1 VSVVPDRFLVL
12 AAYDVVCPRRLAAA
26 LQVVTGYAQGGQKS
40 AYECWTTSAERVQL
54 GAEMAAVL
62 DASVDRWAVI
72 PLGRKPRVRVLGR
85 AVPPVDPPVFY
96 FG

>member
-1 VSVVPDRFLVL
+1 MPDRILVL

-26 LQVVTGYAQGGQKS
+26 LHVVTGYAQGGQKS

-54 GAEMAAVL
+54 GAEFAAVL
-62 DASVDRWAVI
+62 DPNLDRWAII

-85 AVPPVDPPVFY
+85 ASLPADPPVFY